1 MKILITGGLGF
12 IGHHLSARF
21 ETLGHSVVI
30 TDIKTG
36 YGLVNPDVMQDIF
49 EQRKKLLATDRIYTI
64 DVADTDGIDWLIKTH
79 QLDVVVH
86 LASYPRQNIV
96 NAHPQLASQTMSQG
110 LLNLLEASAKHSV
123 TKFVYVSSSM
133 VYGHCENQIVNEA
146 RECHPQG
153 PYAIMKL
160 VGEWLV
166 RDWSRRTGINHVIVR
181 PSAVY
186 GPGDLLDRVISQ
198 FFHQAMQDN
207 TLQVNGSDQ
216 YLNFTYIDDAVNGIT
231 GACLYDQCLNKTYN
245 VLYDQTC
252 NLLEAAQQ
260 VIAICGAGRIQV
272 CQQDPAYPSRGQ
284 LSVGSARRDFGFD
297 PKINLESGL
306 KLYHAWLTHNS
317 TE

>member
-21 ETLGHSVVI
+21 ETLGHDVVI

-36 YGLVNPDVMQDIF
+36 YGLVSSDTMHKIF

-79 QLDVVVH
+79 RPDVVVH
-86 LASYPRQNIV
+86 LASFPRQKIV

-123 TKFVYVSSSM
+123 KKFVYVSSSM
-133 VYGHCENQIVNEA
+133 VYGSCENQRVAETH
-146 RECHPQG
+146 ECRPQG

-160 VGEWLV
+160 AGEWLV
-166 RDWSRRTGINHVIVR
+166 RDWSRRTAISHVIVR

-207 TLQVNGSDQ
+207 TLQVNGPDQ
-216 YLNFTYIDDAVNGIT
+216 CLNFTYIDDAVDGIAD
-231 GACLYDQCLNKTYN
+231 ACMADQCENNTYN
-245 VLYDQTC
+245 ILYDQTSS
-252 NLLEAAQQ
+252 LLEAAQQ
-260 VIAICGAGRIQV
+260 VIDVCGSGRIQA
-272 CQQDPAYPSRGQ
+272 CDRDPAYPVRGNLIIQ
-284 LSVGSARRDFGFD
+284 SARLDFGFD
-297 PKINLESGL
+297 PKISLKSGL
-306 KLYHAWLTHNS
+306 KKYHAWLTNHKL
-317 TE
+317 